1 MWLGPQLNGSSVT
14 LGFGW
19 ISALLDVNIRSE
31 VADDFK
37 LLPGRLDVIV
47 LKPPPPHQNKS
58 NPSGEQLK
66 MLQKP

>member
-1 MWLGPQLNGSSVT
+1 MWSGPQLNGSSVT

-47 LKPPPPHQNKS
+47 LNPTPPTKKS
-58 NPSGEQLK
+58 HPSGEQLK
-66 MLQKP
+66 ML